1 MPDGSISEHDQEKI
15 SLQSTIQKTANS
27 TMIRKPCH
35 ARTGNFGRRLPD
47 WRSVNA
53 DTKSLT
59 AYMLK
64 MIAAYSG
71 RTHKK

>member
-1 MPDGSISEHDQEKI
+1 MNDENAE
-15 SLQSTIQKTANS
+15 SLPMKTANS
-27 TMIRKPCH
+27 TVIRKPCC
-35 ARTGNFGRRLPD
+35 ARTVNSERRLLD
-47 WRSVNA
+47 WRNVNA

-71 RTHKK
+71 KTHKK